1 MRCENKVSQIF
12 PTFEFLNLNFYTFKF
27 FYAMARRYYKSVK
40 SVIRKS
46 NWSRENTTI
55 SVQSTTSTFG
65 TNIIPASTTQG
76 IRTVGNFTITLT
88 STSDS
93 NSPPVYWALV
103 YVPQGQTTAALNITD
118 GGSLYEPNQYVIACG
133 VNDSTAG
140 PIRISTRMKR
150 KLNSG
155 DFVSLLMFTGQQQGP
170 LYRGIVSYAVK
181 YN

>member
-1 MRCENKVSQIF
+1 
-12 PTFEFLNLNFYTFKF
+12 
-27 FYAMARRYYKSVK
+27 MARKYFKSVK

-55 SVQSTTSTFG
+55 LVQSTTGTFG
-65 TNIIPASTTQG
+65 SNIIPATTTQG

-88 STSDS
+88 TGSDT
-93 NSPPVYWALV
+93 NNPVYWALV
-103 YVPQGQTTAALNITD
+103 YVPQGQTSGTLNIVD
-118 GGSLYEPNQYVIACG
+118 GQSLYEPNQYVIACG
-133 VNDSTAG
+133 VNDPTAG

-155 DFVSLLMFTGQQQGP
+155 DFVSLLMYTGQSSGP
-170 LYRGIVSYAVK
+170 TYRGIVSYAVK